1 MEKGNYFTARPFA
14 DPSQRTFEEDLAN
27 IVDMG
32 VGAAAKARPYLKK
45 FVQNLGEGQRN
56 MLGSVMNQLPTSVNL
71 LGRYYTGL
79 KDENLEFSD
88 RYKQNLGSM
97 VQQADALSGTERFR
111 LRQQEQDALF
121 AIKDAE
127 KNLAKLKA
135 GEQLP
140 IPPYLGRPLT
150 EADMR
155 YQREMNNHRLA
166 QYRGMLRKMD
176 EGKIIFATQAGTDK
190 GNPLES
196 TGTSLGSAY
205 FTKNPDGTYSTT
217 EDYDFRYADADRK
230 RKPIQGPVDAKTE
243 YKKPDRPSLGMVRQA
258 VETFLGRRK
267 DDVPGYSMKDI
278 AGAAAV
284 TDIGRSLVSRF
295 EDDPFTYTLTVPNT
309 NQSK

>member
-14 DPSQRTFEEDLAN
+14 DPNQRTFEEDLAN

-45 FVQNLGEGQRN
+45 FVQNLGEGQRS
-56 MLGSVMNQLPTSVNL
+56 MLGSVMNQLPTSANL

-88 RYKQNLGSM
+88 RYKQGLGAM
-97 VQQADALSGTERFR
+97 VKQADELTGTQRLR
-111 LRQQEQDALF
+111 LRQDEQDAAF

-140 IPPYLGRPLT
+140 MFFGRPLT

-166 QYRGMLRKMD
+166 HVRSMLRKMD

-217 EDYDFRYADADRK
+217 EDYDFMYANADQK
-230 RKPIQGPVDAKTE
+230 RKPIQGPVDAKSE
-243 YKKPDRPSLGMVRQA
+243 YKNPDRPSLGMVRQA
-258 VETFLGRRK
+258 VETFLGRRE

-309 NQSK
+309 NQSN

>member
-1 MEKGNYFTARPFA
+1 MERGNYFTARPFA

-45 FVQNLGEGQRN
+45 FVQNLGEGQRS

-88 RYKQNLGSM
+88 RYKQDLGAM
-97 VQQADALSGTERFR
+97 VKQADELTGTQRLR
-111 LRQQEQDALF
+111 LRQNEQDALF

-140 IPPYLGRPLT
+140 MFFGRPLT

-166 QYRGMLRKMD
+166 HVRSMLRKMD

-217 EDYDFRYADADRK
+217 EDYDFMYANADQK
-230 RKPIQGPVDAKTE
+230 RKPIQGPVDAKSE
-243 YKKPDRPSLGMVRQA
+243 YKNPDRPSLGMVRQA
-258 VETFLGRRK
+258 VETFLGRRE

>member
-1 MEKGNYFTARPFA
+1 MERGNYFTARPFA

-45 FVQNLGEGQRN
+45 FVQNLGEGQRS
-56 MLGSVMNQLPTSVNL
+56 MLGSVMNQLPTSANL

-88 RYKQNLGSM
+88 RYKQGLGAM
-97 VQQADALSGTERFR
+97 VKQADELTGTQRLR
-111 LRQQEQDALF
+111 LRQDEQDAAF

-140 IPPYLGRPLT
+140 MFFGRPLT

-166 QYRGMLRKMD
+166 HVRSMLRKMD

-217 EDYDFRYADADRK
+217 EDYDFMYANADQK
-230 RKPIQGPVDAKTE
+230 RKPIQGPVDAKSE
-243 YKKPDRPSLGMVRQA
+243 YKNPDRPSLGMVRQA
-258 VETFLGRRK
+258 VETFLGRRE

-284 TDIGRSLVSRF
+284 TDVGRSLVSRF
-295 EDDPFTYTLTVPNT
+295 EDDPFTYTLTVPG
-309 NQSK
+309 K